1 MSSKISRRKFLG
13 YAGAAVGLGASG
25 YFALNQFNQP
35 EQVQEL
41 PPPSGASSGRSTRLA
56 IPKNP
61 QNYLPDS
68 YVDFIRWLESISD
81 LSLIHI

>member
-1 MSSKISRRKFLG
+1 LSPKVSRRKFLG

-35 EQVQEL
+35 QQTESIPAL
-41 PPPSGASSGRSTRLA
+41 SGAPPSGRSTRLA

-61 QNYLPDS
+61 QNYLPDE
-68 YVDFIRWLESISD
+68 YVDFIRWL
-81 LSLIHI
+81 

>member
-35 EQVQEL
+35 QQTE
-41 PPPSGASSGRSTRLA
+41 PIPGNSSAPSGRSTRLA
-56 IPKNP
+56 IPK
-61 QNYLPDS
+61 D
-68 YVDFIRWLESISD
+68 ISILFSTPY
-81 LSLIHI
+81 